1 MPNTRL
7 QELQEE
13 LEVRVNSQNDLLEL
27 VKTDNVPE
35 GSTERDFT
43 DIEEKKFNSLE
54 KEIELI
60 KSKIELQRK
69 KDAART
75 ENAKMHFIDVRANE
89 ESQEKKI
96 QSDYSFLRAI
106 KAKVDGKQ
114 LTGVEA
120 EIQQEAE
127 NEARSKGMSIE
138 GISLPSF
145 MMGVAKR
152 DLVVGTAATA
162 GNVVATNLG
171 EMVPALRPRMKVID
185 MGAQVMGGLVGN
197 LNLPI
202 GNALASATWATENAT
217 ATETTPSTSLLS
229 LTPNRLAAFT
239 DVSKQLLVQSSMD
252 VEGWVRRELSDAIAR
267 AVDLA
272 AINGSGASN
281 QPTGIL
287 NTSNIGDVAGGT
299 NGLAP
304 TNANIIELET
314 LIATANADVANMG
327 YLTTPGIRGVLKN
340 LALGA
345 NNAGFVWNGNGS
357 ELNGYRADVST
368 QVPSTLTK
376 GSSSGVC
383 HAIVFGNWADLI
395 IANWGMV
402 DIIVNPYTKSKEGLV
417 ELVVNSFWD
426 VGVKHAGS
434 FSAMQD
440 ALV

>member
-43 DIEEKKFNSLE
+43 DIEEKKFDTLE
-54 KEIELI
+54 KDIELL

-89 ESQEKKI
+89 DSQEKKI

-120 EIQQEAE
+120 EVQQEAE

-145 MMGVAKR
+145 MMEVAKR

-171 EMVPALRPRMKVID
+171 GFSPALRPRLKTIE

-217 ATETTPSTSLLS
+217 ATETTPSTTLLS

-287 NTSNIGDVAGGT
+287 NTSGIGDVAGGT

-304 TNANIIELET
+304 
-314 LIATANADVANMG
+314 
-327 YLTTPGIRGVLKN
+327 Y
-340 LALGA
+340 
-345 NNAGFVWNGNGS
+345 
-357 ELNGYRADVST
+357 
-368 QVPSTLTK
+368 
-376 GSSSGVC
+376 
-383 HAIVFGNWADLI
+383 
-395 IANWGMV
+395 
-402 DIIVNPYTKSKEGLV
+402 
-417 ELVVNSFWD
+417 
-426 VGVKHAGS
+426 
-434 FSAMQD
+434 
-440 ALV
+440 